1 MVVLI
6 RSVVFWI
13 GYVLSIILVCTAL
26 TVLFFFPRRWKF
38 KLAETLSR
46 MILGWLAITCN
57 LRYEIIG
64 RENVPAT
71 AFIAMGNHQSTW
83 ETASCQ
89 IFFNPATWV
98 VKREL
103 LWIPI
108 FGWGLWSISPVA
120 LNRSAGRKAID
131 HLLKQGAARLKKGI
145 SIIVF
150 PEGTRVNSDERPPF
164 KVGAS
169 LLAARTRADIVPF
182 AHNAGKYWPKKGG
195 FLKHPGTIRIII
207 GKPIQT
213 KGMKAEQIND
223 IVETW
228 IRAKQDELDKL
239 DP

>member
-1 MVVLI
+1 MVVVL
-6 RSVVFWI
+6 RSILFWI
-13 GYVLSIILVCTAL
+13 GYILSIIVICTLL
-26 TVLFFFPRRWKF
+26 TLLFFLPRAWKF
-38 KLAETLSR
+38 KLAEYLSR

-57 LRYEIIG
+57 LGYEVEG
-64 RENVPAT
+64 KENLPNT

-108 FGWGLWSISPVA
+108 FGWGLWSIRPVA

-131 HLLKQGAARLKKGI
+131 HLLKQGEERLENGI

-169 LLAARTRADIVPF
+169 LLAARTKALVVPF
-182 AHNAGKYWPKKGG
+182 AHNAGKFWPKGS
-195 FLKHPGTIRIII
+195 FLKHPGKIKLII
-207 GKPIQT
+207 GEPIKT
-213 KGMKAEQIND
+213 AGLKAEQINH

-228 IRAKQDELDKL
+228 VRTTQDELDQQS
-239 DP
+239 